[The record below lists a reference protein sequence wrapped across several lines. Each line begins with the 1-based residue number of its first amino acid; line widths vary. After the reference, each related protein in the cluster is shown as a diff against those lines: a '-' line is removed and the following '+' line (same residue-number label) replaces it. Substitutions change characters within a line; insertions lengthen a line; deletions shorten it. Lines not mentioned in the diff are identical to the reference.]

1 MYTSGVL
8 QLNKFSTLI
17 EVEPRRTELGK
28 NLRYWLENLEK
39 KFVYNLCFDK
49 YELNKAAVD
58 DAIERYGLQNVR
70 LNSKKDD

>member
-8 QLNKFSTLI
+8 QLGNPSTG
-17 EVEPRRTELGK
+17 VESRRTELGK

-39 KFVYNLCFDK
+39 KFVYNLCFDR
-49 YELNKAAVD
+49 YELNKADVD